1 MFGSKEAMKALKIAV
16 VSPLV
21 IGIGQDPNTYSSQ
34 QLNLAL
40 CWAEAG
46 HHVDIITGRQK
57 GLSGAISHKRIQVFQ
72 HRLIWVGMNAGFALL
87 CGGVRRLLKNRYDMV
102 FASEH
107 YHPSTLLTCLLSKNT
122 VIYQGQNTAGSTSAR
137 RVIMWFFDKMIIPIV
152 RRRYRKIIAKTRSAE
167 AFVRQRGFDKCT
179 TIPCGYD
186 PARFRYPSASERN
199 RSRVTLDIADNARVL
214 VYAGNLIPRR
224 DVATALYALKELHKT
239 DGSVK
244 LLIAG
249 DGSERP
255 ALENLSSAIGV
266 QSAVRFLGRL
276 NWLDLRNLFWAGDI
290 FVFPTRY
297 EIFGLV
303 LIEALASGMKIVST
317 PCPAAEDILSEAP
330 AAGAIVQIGAY
341 QRMAA
346 ACSVLFENQQT
357 SYRSDAA
364 LEGFITKMTWCKI
377 ADRILEAV

>member
-1 MFGSKEAMKALKIAV
+1 MFGSKEPMKALKIAI

-21 IGIGQDPNTYSSQ
+21 IGIGQDPDTYSSQ

-57 GLSGAISHKRIQVFQ
+57 GLSEAISHERIRLFQ
-72 HRLIWVGMNAGFALL
+72 YRLIWVGTNAGFALL
-87 CGGVRRLLKNRYDMV
+87 CGGVRRLLKSRYDMV
-102 FASEH
+102 FTSEH
-107 YHPSTLLTCLLSKNT
+107 YQPSTLLTCLFSKNT

-137 RVIMWFFDKMIIPIV
+137 RAIMWLFDKTIVPIV

-167 AFVRQRGFDKCT
+167 EFVRQRGFHKCT

-186 PARFRYPSASERN
+186 ATRFRFPSESERN
-199 RSRVTLDIADNARVL
+199 RSRAMLDIAENDRVL

-224 DVATALYALKELHKT
+224 DVAMALRAVAELQNKY
-239 DGSVK
+239 DSVK

-249 DGSERP
+249 DGPERES
-255 ALENLSSAIGV
+255 LEKLSSAIGI
-266 QSAVRFLGRL
+266 QSTVRFLGRL
-276 NWLDLRNLFWAGDI
+276 NWVNLRNLYWAGDI

-317 PCPAAEDILSEAP
+317 PCAAAEDILSEAP
-330 AAGAIVQIGAY
+330 SAGTVVQIGEY
-341 QRMAA
+341 QRMAE
-346 ACSVLFENQQT
+346 ACEVFFEGKHT
-357 SYRSDAA
+357 EYSSDAA
-364 LEGFITKMTWCKI
+364 LEGFIKEMTWCNI
-377 ADRILEAV
+377 ADHILDAI